1 LFIKLL
7 VNQFCV
13 WPFYR
18 CLGLQ
23 EGREGEREGERYEGK
38 WLFHPD
44 ESGQFTWD

>member
-1 LFIKLL
+1 MLL
-7 VNQFCV
+7 VTQFCV

-38 WLFHPD
+38 WNVTVTLGIIV
-44 ESGQFTWD
+44 ECRAN